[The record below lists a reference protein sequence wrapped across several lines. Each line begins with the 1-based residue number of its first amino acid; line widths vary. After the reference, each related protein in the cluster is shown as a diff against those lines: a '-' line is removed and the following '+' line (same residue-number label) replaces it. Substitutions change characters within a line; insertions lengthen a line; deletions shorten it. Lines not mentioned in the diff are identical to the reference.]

1 MIIEIENLSKS
12 YLGKDV
18 LSIESMSITKGEKVV
33 ITGANG
39 SGKSTLLKL
48 ALDLI
53 RPDEGKVLLFGHNVR
68 DDEKW
73 KSRTSAYLN
82 DSFLLDFLTVREY
95 IHFLESSLTEGHIN
109 EVLGLLNFNT
119 LDLNETIKNL
129 SSGNKKKAGILGTLI
144 TKRELIIFDELSNFL
159 DYKSKKGLIDY
170 FKYLTDCTIVMVE
183 HNIEFIQDFASRVV
197 VLEAGSIIK
206 DFKLKDTPPKYFENI
221 LSMLY
226 KK

>member
-1 MIIEIENLSKS
+1 MIIEIENLKKS

-18 LSIESMSITKGEKVV
+18 LNIESMCIHKGEKVV

-53 RPDEGKVLLFGHNVR
+53 KPDKGNLLLFGNNVR
-68 DDEKW
+68 GNENW

-82 DSFLLDFLTVREY
+82 DSFLMDFLTVREY
-95 IHFLESSLTEGHIN
+95 VHFLDSRVTDGQVN
-109 EVLGLLNFNT
+109 ELLDLLNFNT

-129 SSGNKKKAGILGTLI
+129 SSGNKKKTGILGALI

-159 DYKSKKGLIDY
+159 DYESKKGLIDY
-170 FKYLTDCTIVMVE
+170 FNDLTDCTIVMVD
-183 HNIEFIQDFASRVV
+183 HNIEFIRDFASRGM
-197 VLEAGSIIK
+197 VLDSGSIIK
-206 DFKLKDTPPKYFENI
+206 DFKLKDVLPINLEKI
-221 LSMLY
+221 LY
-226 KK
+226 NK